1 MARKYPVP
9 EHLKPA
15 TAAWWKSVVGEYA
28 LEPHHVRLLTLAAES
43 YDRCTEAREI
53 IAKEG
58 LTYRDRF
65 KQPRQHPAC
74 AIERDNKTSFSRLLR
89 ELGLDICEPEPPRS
103 PTIKGRAR

>member
-43 YDRCTEAREI
+43 YDRCTEAREL

-65 KQPRQHPAC
+65 QQPRQHPAC
-74 AIERDNKTSFSRLLR
+74 AIERDNKTSFARLLR
-89 ELGLDICEPEPPRS
+89 ELGLDISEPEPLKP
-103 PTIKGRAR
+103 PTIKGRA